1 MQASR
6 AGNSESYQNPDIMK
20 SAGSLAGGYSN
31 PSVERN
37 STASTTNTKKPTRPH
52 SIMSTVLPDGLL
64 DGSIVVDA
72 VIGAFHRELISVGR
86 SHRLRQDH
94 RDSNGTIGDDRS
106 VLLVPDPVRLAIRV
120 EEPTC
125 GFTLLLHRC

>member
-1 MQASR
+1 MKASR
-6 AGNSESYQNPDIMK
+6 AGNSESCRNPDIMK
-20 SAGSLAGGYSN
+20 SAGSLAGDYSN

-37 STASTTNTKKPTRPH
+37 STASTTNTKKPLDH
-52 SIMSTVLPDGLL
+52 TVNEHCFARWAARRQ
-64 DGSIVVDA
+64 IVVDA